1 MTKVKPNTKEQL
13 IYFLLSNLNL
23 GTYDSKFLT
32 NIQTNNVISKRPLTT
47 NQAALLYKI
56 VERYAKQLRKLEL
69 NVLELIDL
77 PWTLEPIPSIP
88 EYTEAHLALEES
100 NFILRSPYQR
110 EFVKAIAKSDINA
123 KWYKETKQWIAPANT
138 YTLKIM
144 KLILVN
150 NYNEVNYCD
159 NIKRLL
165 NTVELYNDCKYWNP
179 TYVYVN
185 GSYYVMASTQEVV
198 DAIEHIPFTEDLST
212 IAHLTRYGIEIDD
225 TVKEQFYKK
234 YSKDDVAFALDFK
247 VATELD
253 DVTIVDKLRY
263 LKTDLILISKVN
275 ATTQEHIQYIKN
287 EVSSHIP
294 WAIISEVDTSWY
306 DLLKKSKYPVMIT
319 SGMWITSMGMV
330 KSVGKVIHIVNSKP
344 LDIK

>member
-32 NIQTNNVISKRPLTT
+32 NIQTNNVISKKPLTT

-88 EYTEAHLALEES
+88 EYTEAHLILEES
-100 NFILRSPYQR
+100 NLILRSPYQR
-110 EFVKAIAKSDINA
+110 EFVKAIAKSEINA
-123 KWYKETKQWIAPANT
+123 KWYKDTKQWIAPANT
-138 YTLKIM
+138 YTLKMM
-144 KLILVN
+144 KLLLVN

-159 NIKRLL
+159 KITQLL
-165 NTVELYNDCKYWNP
+165 NKVELHKDCKYWNP

-185 GSYYVMASTQEVV
+185 GSYYVMASTQEVI
-198 DAIEHIPFTEDLST
+198 DAIEHIPFTEELST
-212 IAHLTRYGIEIDD
+212 IAQLTRYGIEIDES
-225 TVKEQFYKK
+225 VKEQLYKK
-234 YSKDDVAFALDFK
+234 YSKDDVAFALEFK
-247 VATELD
+247 VAAELD

-287 EVSSHIP
+287 AVAPKIS
-294 WAIISEVDTSWY
+294 WAMISDVDTSWY
-306 DLLKKSKYPVMIT
+306 DLLKQSKYPVIIT
-319 SGMWITSMGMV
+319 SGMWIHSMSIMR
-330 KSVGKVIHIVNSKP
+330 SVGKVIHIVNSKP
-344 LDIK
+344 IDIK